1 MEAGMTTPPL
11 GSSHTILA
19 PLLGPE
25 LAERVDVGLVAAS
38 RWWRNARAKK
48 GVFMTAWAITLL
60 ALLTGLVAVWRSDRP
75 EILAG
80 ASESAVDIAP
90 GVRMPLLSNG
100 IGDQLLWLRKGG
112 RGIDTAVL
120 YGEDRQHEVRDAIR
134 ASGVPREQIFI
145 SANVLCCPSHRC
157 NGFCEREL
165 RGMANDIHAQIE
177 YTLEHTGLA
186 SLDLLSLQM
195 PCARWRDTLAAWRAL
210 ESAHARGVARSIG
223 VSNFNGS
230 ALAALYRAARVKPSV
245 NQCAFSIAGRASSTH
260 T

>member
-1 MEAGMTTPPL
+1 MTTPPL

-48 GVFMTAWAITLL
+48 GVFMTVWAITLL

-134 ASGVPREQIFI
+134 ASGVPREQIYSSLQRFSAALRTAVMA
-145 SANVLCCPSHRC
+145 SANGS
-157 NGFCEREL
+157 
-165 RGMANDIHAQIE
+165 
-177 YTLEHTGLA
+177 
-186 SLDLLSLQM
+186 S
-195 PCARWRDTLAAWRAL
+195 AAWQTTYTHKSSTRSSTRA
-210 ESAHARGVARSIG
+210 SRRSTFSRCRCRAHAGGTRSQRGVRS
-223 VSNFNGS
+223 SPHT
-230 ALAALYRAARVKPSV
+230 RAASHAPS
-245 NQCAFSIAGRASSTH
+245 A
-260 T
+260 